1 MITTGGEKRRMR
13 GLESIYL
20 QKFDKKGGKMAKKQH
35 KAKFRHTLQQ
45 FVDDPELLVDN
56 GADRER
62 QNEMQLMVADK
73 LDRLQRQYM
82 NNTATKR
89 FVPSTSMGFVP
100 IGAEV
105 MKKTGSLSGSVINDA
120 SLEPVKVGRWVR
132 E

>member
-1 MITTGGEKRRMR
+1 
-13 GLESIYL
+13 
-20 QKFDKKGGKMAKKQH
+20 
-35 KAKFRHTLQQ
+35 
-45 FVDDPELLVDN
+45 
-56 GADRER
+56 
-62 QNEMQLMVADK
+62 MVADK